1 MNGADWKL
9 ENSQNE
15 TNGQDLTLVAGR
27 RFHFPPSFVREEE
40 WIMNT
45 SSMNFSSLSFSPA
58 SLQCLHPGS
67 DPYTILIL
75 QCLQLDLNFR
85 TFDVL
90 YVLDFE
96 VYNDSLDL

>member
-1 MNGADWKL
+1 
-9 ENSQNE
+9 
-15 TNGQDLTLVAGR
+15 
-27 RFHFPPSFVREEE
+27 
-40 WIMNT
+40 MNT

-96 VYNDSLDL
+96 VYNDYFGFIIAFPICGFIFGNLYAFLAGMVFVE